1 MLRGTPRE
9 SGLRRVIL
17 TLGALVTAACLV
29 ACTPGGA
36 GAESPPSAESTP
48 TTPAPVSPTAAPPA
62 PTPRT
67 EVEVRPGTLPAA
79 VEAVPPVRMSIPAIG
94 IDMPV
99 TDVGVADAGQ
109 MELPVDPAVAGWYR
123 YGADAASTSGRILIA
138 AHVDAIDY
146 PIGPLARLRDVPAGE
161 TIALAAGDG
170 TTREFVVQ
178 SLTYYE
184 KTALPVDELFARN
197 GPTALVIVTC
207 GGPFDSA
214 TGHYR
219 DNVVAVA
226 VPR

>member
-1 MLRGTPRE
+1 MLRGTLRTDR
-9 SGLRRVIL
+9 LRRVIM

-36 GAESPPSAESTP
+36 GADLPPSTESPP
-48 TTPAPVSPTAAPPA
+48 TTPSPVP
-62 PTPRT
+62 PTPARD
-67 EVEVRPGTLPAA
+67 VAVRPGALPTPTASVA
-79 VEAVPPVRMSIPAIG
+79 PVGLAIPSLA

-99 TDVGVADAGQ
+99 TDVGVADSGQ
-109 MELPVDPAVAGWYR
+109 MELPVDPAIAGWYR
-123 YGADAASTSGRILIA
+123 YGADATSTSGRILIA

-161 TIALAAGDG
+161 TILITAADG
-170 TTREFVVQ
+170 TSREFVVQ

-184 KTALPVDELFARN
+184 KAALPTDELFQRG
-197 GPTALVIVTC
+197 GPSALVLVTC
-207 GGPFDSA
+207 GGPFDSQ

>member
-1 MLRGTPRE
+1 MLRGTLRTAR
-9 SGLRRVIL
+9 LRRVIM

-29 ACTPGGA
+29 ACAPGGA
-36 GAESPPSAESTP
+36 GADLPPSTESPPTTPSPAPPTP
-48 TTPAPVSPTAAPPA
+48 TRDVA
-62 PTPRT
+62 
-67 EVEVRPGTLPAA
+67 VRPGALPTPTASVA
-79 VEAVPPVRMSIPAIG
+79 PVGLAIPSLA

-99 TDVGVADAGQ
+99 TDVGVADTGQ
-109 MELPVDPAVAGWYR
+109 MELPVDPAIAGWYR
-123 YGADAASTSGRILIA
+123 YGADATSTSGRILIA

-161 TIALAAGDG
+161 TIRVTAADG
-170 TTREFVVQ
+170 TRREFVVQ

-184 KTALPVDELFARN
+184 KAALPTDELFQRG
-197 GPTALVIVTC
+197 GPSALVLVTC
-207 GGPFDSA
+207 GGPFDSQ

>member
-1 MLRGTPRE
+1 MLRGTLRTAR
-9 SGLRRVIL
+9 LRRVIM

-36 GAESPPSAESTP
+36 GADLPPSTESPPTIPSP
-48 TTPAPVSPTAAPPA
+48 VPPTPARDVA
-62 PTPRT
+62 
-67 EVEVRPGTLPAA
+67 VRPGALPTPTASVA
-79 VEAVPPVRMSIPAIG
+79 PVGLAIPSLA

-99 TDVGVADAGQ
+99 TDVGVADTGQ
-109 MELPVDPAVAGWYR
+109 MELPVDPAIAGWYR
-123 YGADAASTSGRILIA
+123 YGADATSTSGRILIA

-161 TIALAAGDG
+161 TILITAADG
-170 TTREFVVQ
+170 TSREYVVQ

-184 KTALPVDELFARN
+184 KAALPTDELFQRG
-197 GPTALVIVTC
+197 GPSALVLVTC
-207 GGPFDSA
+207 GGPFDSQ

>member
-1 MLRGTPRE
+1 MLRGTSRE

-17 TLGALVTAACLV
+17 TLGALVAAACLV

-36 GAESPPSAESTP
+36 GADLPPSTESPPTTPPPVPPTP
-48 TTPAPVSPTAAPPA
+48 T
-62 PTPRT
+62 RD
-67 EVEVRPGTLPAA
+67 VEVRPGALPTPAA
-79 VEAVPPVRMSIPAIG
+79 SVAPVSLAIPSLA

-99 TDVGVADAGQ
+99 TDVGVADTGQ
-109 MELPVDPAVAGWYR
+109 MELPTDPAIAGWYR
-123 YGADAASTSGRILIA
+123 YGADATSTSGRILIA

-161 TIALAAGDG
+161 TVRVTAADG
-170 TTREFVVQ
+170 TSREFVVE
-178 SLTYYE
+178 SLTSYE
-184 KTALPVDELFARN
+184 KAALPTAELFERG
-197 GPTALVIVTC
+197 GPSALVIVTC
-207 GGPFDSA
+207 GGPFDSR

>member
-1 MLRGTPRE
+1 MLRGTLRTAR
-9 SGLRRVIL
+9 LRRVIM

-36 GAESPPSAESTP
+36 GADLPPSTESPPTTPSPVPPTP
-48 TTPAPVSPTAAPPA
+48 TRDVA
-62 PTPRT
+62 
-67 EVEVRPGTLPAA
+67 VRPGALPTPTASVA
-79 VEAVPPVRMSIPAIG
+79 PVGLAIPSLA

-99 TDVGVADAGQ
+99 TDVGVADTGQ
-109 MELPVDPAVAGWYR
+109 MELPVDPAIAGWYR
-123 YGADAASTSGRILIA
+123 YGADATSTSGRILIA

-161 TIALAAGDG
+161 TILITAADG
-170 TTREFVVQ
+170 TSREFVVQ

-184 KTALPVDELFARN
+184 KAALPTDELFQRG
-197 GPTALVIVTC
+197 GPSALVLVTC
-207 GGPFDSA
+207 GGPFDSQ

>member
-9 SGLRRVIL
+9 AGLRRVIL

-29 ACTPGGA
+29 ACAPGGA
-36 GAESPPSAESTP
+36 GAELPPSSESPP
-48 TTPAPVSPTAAPPA
+48 TTPPPVPPTSP
-62 PTPRT
+62 PTPTPTRD
-67 EVEVRPGTLPAA
+67 VEVRPGALPTP
-79 VEAVPPVRMSIPAIG
+79 EASVAPVSLAIPSLA

-99 TDVGVADAGQ
+99 TDVGVADTGQ
-109 MELPVDPAVAGWYR
+109 MELPTDPAVAGWYR
-123 YGADAASTSGRILIA
+123 YGADATSTSGRILIA
-138 AHVDAIDY
+138 AHVDAVDY

-161 TIALAAGDG
+161 AVRLTAADG
-170 TTREFVVQ
+170 TSREFVVQ

-184 KTALPVDELFARN
+184 KTSLPTAELFERG
-197 GPTALVIVTC
+197 GPSALVLVTC
-207 GGPFDSA
+207 GGPFDSQ

>member
-1 MLRGTPRE
+1 MLRGTLRTAR
-9 SGLRRVIL
+9 LRRVIM

-36 GAESPPSAESTP
+36 GADLPPSTESPPTTPSPVPPTP
-48 TTPAPVSPTAAPPA
+48 TRDVA
-62 PTPRT
+62 
-67 EVEVRPGTLPAA
+67 VRPGALPTPTASVA
-79 VEAVPPVRMSIPAIG
+79 PVGLAIPSLA

-99 TDVGVADAGQ
+99 TDVGVADTGQ
-109 MELPVDPAVAGWYR
+109 MELPVDPAIAGWYR
-123 YGADAASTSGRILIA
+123 YGADATSTSGRILIA

-161 TIALAAGDG
+161 TIRITAADG
-170 TTREFVVQ
+170 TSREFVVQ

-184 KTALPVDELFARN
+184 KAALPTDELFQRG
-197 GPTALVIVTC
+197 GPSALVLVTC
-207 GGPFDSA
+207 GGPFDSQ

>member
-1 MLRGTPRE
+1 MAAGTSRIP
-9 SGLRRVIL
+9 GLHRVIL
-17 TLGALVTAACLV
+17 TLSAVIAAACLV

-36 GAESPPSAESTP
+36 GEVSPPSSESTP
-48 TTPAPVSPTAAPPA
+48 TTPPPVP
-62 PTPRT
+62 PTPTRD
-67 EVEVRPGTLPAA
+67 VEVRPGTLPT
-79 VEAVPPVRMSIPAIG
+79 PVASVAPVQLSIPSLSV
-94 IDMPV
+94 DMPV
-99 TDVGVADAGQ
+99 TEVGVEESGQ

-123 YGADAASTSGRILIA
+123 YGADAKSTSGRILIA

-161 TIALAAGDG
+161 TVSVTAADG
-170 TTREFVVQ
+170 TTREFVIQ

-184 KTALPVDELFARN
+184 KSALPSDDLFARG
-197 GPTALVIVTC
+197 GPSALVIITC
-207 GGPFDSA
+207 GGPFDSN

>member
-1 MLRGTPRE
+1 VR
-9 SGLRRVIL
+9 S
-17 TLGALVTAACLV
+17 GAL
-29 ACTPGGA
+29 
-36 GAESPPSAESTP
+36 
-48 TTPAPVSPTAAPPA
+48 PAPVASVA
-62 PTPRT
+62 
-67 EVEVRPGTLPAA
+67 
-79 VEAVPPVRMSIPAIG
+79 PVRLAIPALD

-99 TDVGVADAGQ
+99 TDVGVAEAGQ

-123 YGADAASTSGRILIA
+123 YGADAVSTSGRILIA

-161 TIALAAGDG
+161 SVIIAADDG
-170 TTREFVVQ
+170 TSREFVIQ

-184 KTALPVDELFARN
+184 KSALPVDELFARG
-197 GPTALVIVTC
+197 GPTALVLVTC
-207 GGPFDSA
+207 GGPFDST

>member
-36 GAESPPSAESTP
+36 GAELPPSTESPP
-48 TTPAPVSPTAAPPA
+48 TTPAPVP
-62 PTPRT
+62 PTPTRD
-67 EVEVRPGTLPAA
+67 VEVRPGALPTPTASVA
-79 VEAVPPVRMSIPAIG
+79 PVSLAIPSLD

-99 TDVGVADAGQ
+99 TDVGVADTGQ
-109 MELPVDPAVAGWYR
+109 MELPIDPAVAGWYR
-123 YGADAASTSGRILIA
+123 YGADATSTSGRILIA

-161 TIALAAGDG
+161 TVRITAADG
-170 TTREFVVQ
+170 TSREFVVQ

-184 KTALPVDELFARN
+184 KAALPTAELFERG
-197 GPTALVIVTC
+197 GPSALVLVTC
-207 GGPFDSA
+207 GGPFDSS

>member
-1 MLRGTPRE
+1 MLRGTSRE

-36 GAESPPSAESTP
+36 GEVSPPSSESTP
-48 TTPAPVSPTAAPPA
+48 TTPPPVP
-62 PTPRT
+62 PTPTRD
-67 EVEVRPGTLPAA
+67 VEVRPGALPTPAA
-79 VEAVPPVRMSIPAIG
+79 SVAPVSLAIPSLA

-99 TDVGVADAGQ
+99 TDVGVADTGQ
-109 MELPVDPAVAGWYR
+109 MELPIDPAVAGWYR
-123 YGADAASTSGRILIA
+123 YGADATSTSGRILIA
-138 AHVDAIDY
+138 AHVDAVDY

-161 TIALAAGDG
+161 TVRIAAADG
-170 TTREFVVQ
+170 TSREFVIE

-184 KTALPVDELFARN
+184 KSALPTAELFERG
-197 GPTALVIVTC
+197 GPSALVIITC
-207 GGPFDSA
+207 GGPFDSQ

>member
-1 MLRGTPRE
+1 MLRGTLRTAR
-9 SGLRRVIL
+9 LRRVIM

-36 GAESPPSAESTP
+36 GADLPPSTESPP
-48 TTPAPVSPTAAPPA
+48 TTPSPVPPTLARDVA
-62 PTPRT
+62 
-67 EVEVRPGTLPAA
+67 VRPGALPTPTASVA
-79 VEAVPPVRMSIPAIG
+79 PVGLAIPSLA

-99 TDVGVADAGQ
+99 TDVGVADSGQ
-109 MELPVDPAVAGWYR
+109 MELPVDPAIAGWYR
-123 YGADAASTSGRILIA
+123 YGADATSTSGRILIA

-161 TIALAAGDG
+161 TILITAADG
-170 TTREFVVQ
+170 TSREFVVQ

-184 KTALPVDELFARN
+184 KAALPTDELFQRG
-197 GPTALVIVTC
+197 GPSALVLVTC
-207 GGPFDSA
+207 GGPFDSQ

>member
-1 MLRGTPRE
+1 MRRGTSRE
-9 SGLRRVIL
+9 TGLRRVIL
-17 TLGALVTAACLV
+17 TLGAMVTAACLV

-36 GAESPPSAESTP
+36 GGDLPPSTESPPTTPSPVPPTP
-48 TTPAPVSPTAAPPA
+48 TRDVAVQPGALPTPTASVAPVGLA
-62 PTPRT
+62 
-67 EVEVRPGTLPAA
+67 
-79 VEAVPPVRMSIPAIG
+79 IPSLA

-99 TDVGVADAGQ
+99 TDVGVADTGQ

-123 YGADAASTSGRILIA
+123 YGADATSTSGRILIA

-161 TIALAAGDG
+161 TVRLTAADG
-170 TTREFVVQ
+170 SSREFVVQ
-178 SLTYYE
+178 SLTSYE
-184 KTALPVDELFARN
+184 KAALPADELFQRG
-197 GPTALVIVTC
+197 GPSALVLVTC
-207 GGPFDSA
+207 GGPFDSQ

>member
-1 MLRGTPRE
+1 MLRGTLRTAR
-9 SGLRRVIL
+9 LRRVIM

-36 GAESPPSAESTP
+36 GADLPPSTESPP
-48 TTPAPVSPTAAPPA
+48 TTPSPVP
-62 PTPRT
+62 PTPARD
-67 EVEVRPGTLPAA
+67 VAVRPGALPTPTASVA
-79 VEAVPPVRMSIPAIG
+79 PVGLAIPSLA

-99 TDVGVADAGQ
+99 TDVGVADSGQ
-109 MELPVDPAVAGWYR
+109 MELPVDPAIAGWYR
-123 YGADAASTSGRILIA
+123 YGADATSTSGRILIA

-161 TIALAAGDG
+161 TILIAAADG
-170 TTREFVVQ
+170 TSREFVVQ

-184 KTALPVDELFARN
+184 KAALPTDELFQRG
-197 GPTALVIVTC
+197 GPSALVLVTC
-207 GGPFDSA
+207 GGPFDSQ

>member
-36 GAESPPSAESTP
+36 GADLPPSTESPP
-48 TTPAPVSPTAAPPA
+48 TTPAPVP
-62 PTPRT
+62 PTPTPTPTPVRD
-67 EVEVRPGTLPAA
+67 VEVRPGALPTPTASVA
-79 VEAVPPVRMSIPAIG
+79 PVGLAIPSLA

-99 TDVGVADAGQ
+99 TDVGVADTGQ
-109 MELPVDPAVAGWYR
+109 MELPTDPAVAGWYR
-123 YGADAASTSGRILIA
+123 YGADATSTSGRILIA
-138 AHVDAIDY
+138 AHVDAVDY

-161 TIALAAGDG
+161 TVRITAADG
-170 TTREFVVQ
+170 SRREFVVE

-184 KTALPVDELFARN
+184 KAALPTAELFERG
-197 GPTALVIVTC
+197 GPSALVIITC

>member
-1 MLRGTPRE
+1 MLRGTLRTAR
-9 SGLRRVIL
+9 LRRVVM

-36 GAESPPSAESTP
+36 GADLPPSTESPP
-48 TTPAPVSPTAAPPA
+48 TTPSPVPPA
-62 PTPRT
+62 PARD
-67 EVEVRPGTLPAA
+67 VAVRPGALPTPTASVA
-79 VEAVPPVRMSIPAIG
+79 PVGLAIPSLA

-99 TDVGVADAGQ
+99 TDVGVADSGQ
-109 MELPVDPAVAGWYR
+109 MELPVDPAIAGWYR
-123 YGADAASTSGRILIA
+123 YGADATSTSGRILIA

-161 TIALAAGDG
+161 TILITAADG
-170 TTREFVVQ
+170 TSREFVVQ

-184 KTALPVDELFARN
+184 KAALPTDELFQRG
-197 GPTALVIVTC
+197 GPSALVLVTC
-207 GGPFDSA
+207 GGPFDSQ

>member
-1 MLRGTPRE
+1 MLRGTLRTAR
-9 SGLRRVIL
+9 LRRVIM
-17 TLGALVTAACLV
+17 TFGALVTAAYLV

-36 GAESPPSAESTP
+36 GADLPPSTESPPTTPSPVPPTP
-48 TTPAPVSPTAAPPA
+48 TRDVA
-62 PTPRT
+62 
-67 EVEVRPGTLPAA
+67 VRPGALPTPTASVA
-79 VEAVPPVRMSIPAIG
+79 PVGLAIPSLA

-99 TDVGVADAGQ
+99 TDVGVADTGQ
-109 MELPVDPAVAGWYR
+109 MELPVDPAIAGWYR
-123 YGADAASTSGRILIA
+123 YGADATSTSGRILIA

-161 TIALAAGDG
+161 TILITAADG
-170 TTREFVVQ
+170 TSREFVVQ

-184 KTALPVDELFARN
+184 KAALPTDELFQRG
-197 GPTALVIVTC
+197 GPSALVLVTC
-207 GGPFDSA
+207 GGPFDSQ

>member
-1 MLRGTPRE
+1 MLRGTLRTARR
-9 SGLRRVIL
+9 RRVIM

-36 GAESPPSAESTP
+36 GADLPPSTESPPTTPSPVPPTP
-48 TTPAPVSPTAAPPA
+48 TRDVA
-62 PTPRT
+62 
-67 EVEVRPGTLPAA
+67 VRPGALPTPTASVA
-79 VEAVPPVRMSIPAIG
+79 PVGLAIPSLA

-99 TDVGVADAGQ
+99 TDVGVADTGQ
-109 MELPVDPAVAGWYR
+109 MELPVDPAIAGWYR
-123 YGADAASTSGRILIA
+123 YGADATSTSGRILIA

-161 TIALAAGDG
+161 TILITAADG
-170 TTREFVVQ
+170 TSREFVVQ

-184 KTALPVDELFARN
+184 KAALPTDELFQRG
-197 GPTALVIVTC
+197 GPSALVLVTC
-207 GGPFDSA
+207 GGPFDSQ

>member
-1 MLRGTPRE
+1 MLRGT
-9 SGLRRVIL
+9 SRVSRL
-17 TLGALVTAACLV
+17 HRVAMTLGAMAVAACLV

-36 GAESPPSAESTP
+36 GEDSPPPPESTP
-48 TTPAPVSPTAAPPA
+48 TTPSPVP
-62 PTPRT
+62 PTPTRD
-67 EVEVRPGTLPAA
+67 VAVRPGTLPAPVA
-79 VEAVPPVRMSIPAIG
+79 SVSPVRLAIPSLAV
-94 IDMPV
+94 DMPV
-99 TDVGVADAGQ
+99 TDVGVEDSGQ
-109 MELPVDPAVAGWYR
+109 MELPVDPAIAGWYR

-146 PIGPLARLRDVPAGE
+146 PIGPLARLRDVPVGE
-161 TIALAAGDG
+161 TVGVTAADG
-170 TTREFVVQ
+170 TSREFVIE

-184 KTALPVDELFARN
+184 KAALPSDELFARG
-197 GPTALVIVTC
+197 GPSALVIITC